1 VTPGDGTGP
10 DGMPSA
16 VESAV
21 ESAAESAA
29 AGPTGPGTTPADG
42 QQPSGADTEQPPG
55 VDLDR
60 IARWLDNAVPGLRR
74 GPLRA
79 RLIAGGRSNLTYRL
93 DDGTSAWALRRP
105 PLGHVLPTAH
115 DMAREYTVI
124 NGLRRSP
131 VPVPVPVA
139 LCEDESVLGCPFY
152 LMDFVDGVVLSRPGE
167 IGDPAAARRVSELLV
182 DTLVTLH
189 GVDPGPVGLDD
200 LGRPDGFRARQVER
214 WHRQFAAS
222 SDAEHPDEV
231 EVVRR
236 LRAAVPESGPTGI
249 VHGDYRLTNLMF
261 ARDLGSVAA
270 VVDWEMATLG
280 DPLTD
285 VGLLFAYHHIAG
297 STGGVM
303 ADFGPA
309 HGYLSPEQLLE
320 RYCAATG
327 TPARALDWY
336 LGFAFFKIA
345 GIAAG
350 IHARHRQGRTV
361 GEGFDVFGPLVQLTL
376 DAALERLPA

>member
-1 VTPGDGTGP
+1 MPAANPAFVDP
-10 DGMPSA
+10 DR
-16 VESAV
+16 
-21 ESAAESAA
+21 
-29 AGPTGPGTTPADG
+29 ADHDR
-42 QQPSGADTEQPPG
+42 ADHDADQPPG
-55 VDLDR
+55 VNLARVAAWLDR
-60 IARWLDNAVPGLRR
+60 AAPGLRR

-79 RLIAGGRSNLTYRL
+79 RLITGGRSNLTYRL
-93 DDGTSAWALRRP
+93 DDGTCVWALRRP

-115 DMAREYTVI
+115 DMAREYQVI

-152 LMDFVDGVVLSRPGE
+152 LMDFVDGVVLTRPE
-167 IGDPAAARRVSELLV
+167 EVSDPAAAREVSELLV
-182 DTLVTLH
+182 DTLVALH
-189 GVDPGPVGLDD
+189 AVDPEPIGLGG
-200 LGRPDGFRARQVER
+200 LGRPEGFRARQVER

-222 SDAEHPDEV
+222 WEGEHPGEL
-231 EVVRR
+231 ELVRR
-236 LRAAVPESGPTGI
+236 LRAGVPDSGPAGI

-261 ARDLGSVAA
+261 TPDLRSVAA

-285 VGLLFAYHHIAG
+285 LGLLFAYHRLAG

-309 HGYLSPEQLLE
+309 HGYLSPQELLR
-320 RYCAATG
+320 RYCEATA
-327 TPARALDWY
+327 TPAESLDWY
-336 LGFAFFKIA
+336 VGFAFFKISA
-345 GIAAG
+345 IAAG

-361 GEGFDVFGPLVQLTL
+361 GEGFEAFGQLIGLAL
-376 DAALERLPA
+376 DDALERLPA